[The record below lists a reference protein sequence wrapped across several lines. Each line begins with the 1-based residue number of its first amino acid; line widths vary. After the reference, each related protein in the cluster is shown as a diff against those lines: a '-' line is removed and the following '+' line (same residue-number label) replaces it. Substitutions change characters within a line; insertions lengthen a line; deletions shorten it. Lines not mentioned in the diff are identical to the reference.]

1 MELQT
6 EILVVGETAQSSLE
20 LTQWLERRG
29 CHCHFASSCIEA
41 CRLISGF
48 EFDFVLSHCE
58 LPDRTA
64 YPLLEK
70 LIGST
75 TTLFYST
82 RIENGCLWLPA
93 LAKGK
98 NWPHAKVLRPNEFAV
113 VLGRALE
120 DACSR
125 SNEAPPGIPPIET
138 EATRFA
144 NLKSVG

>member
-20 LTQWLERRG
+20 LTQWLEKRG
-29 CHCHFASSCIEA
+29 CRCHFAASCKEA
-41 CRLISGF
+41 CGLISGF
-48 EFDFVLSHCE
+48 EFDFVLSHFE

-70 LIGST
+70 LIGSA

-93 LAKGK
+93 LAKGRK
-98 NWPHAKVLRPNEFAV
+98 WPGAKVLRPNEFAIA
-113 VLGRALE
+113 LGRALD

-125 SNEAPPGIPPIET
+125 SSEAPSSIPPTET
-138 EATRFA
+138 ETTRFA

>member
-29 CHCHFASSCIEA
+29 CRCHFASSCKEA

-48 EFDFVLSHCE
+48 EFDFVLSHFE

-70 LIGST
+70 LIGSA
-75 TTLFYST
+75 TTLFFST
-82 RIENGCLWLPA
+82 RIENGCVWMPA
-93 LAKGK
+93 LANGRK
-98 NWPHAKVLRPNEFAV
+98 WPGAKVLRPNEFAFT
-113 VLGRALE
+113 LGRALE
-120 DACSR
+120 DTCSR
-125 SNEAPPGIPPIET
+125 INEAPRYSPD
-138 EATRFA
+138 
-144 NLKSVG
+144 